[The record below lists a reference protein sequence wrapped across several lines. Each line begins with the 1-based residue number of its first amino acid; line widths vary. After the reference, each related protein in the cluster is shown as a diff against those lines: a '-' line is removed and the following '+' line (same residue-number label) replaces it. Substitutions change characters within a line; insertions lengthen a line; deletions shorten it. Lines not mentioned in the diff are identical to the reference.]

1 MKFILKLLKYWNQIE
16 EYTIL
21 GEEER
26 ELKNAFFIGYRTK
39 RTMVKKIH
47 AESIKRRLEMTND
60 RVNNLYTKLSVIIAV
75 ITAVITAIVASILK
89 VTSFWESIHFITQ
102 DIHSLYSNI
111 KFENIVL
118 IVLIYYI
125 LKLIGLVYLTLLGQ
139 SYSYSTYKD
148 LKRIETYDDADDFN
162 VWQIY
167 FDWKS
172 SMKRAELQN
181 VYIELLLKNAGIV
194 GVLFIL
200 LEILLK

>member
-26 ELKNAFFIGYRTK
+26 ELKKAFFIGYRTK

-75 ITAVITAIVASILK
+75 IIAVITAIVASILK

-102 DIHSLYSNI
+102 DIHSLGSNI

-118 IVLIYYI
+118 IVLIYYL

-148 LKRIETYDDADDFN
+148 LKCIETYDDADDFN

-172 SMKRAELQN
+172 SMKRAKLLN
-181 VYIELLLKNAGIV
+181 KYLELLLKNAGIV